1 MQTRT
6 IEHQDI
12 KLTVSEATTLIGMKR
27 TRLKVE
33 ASKAGETDVD
43 RHLLRL
49 YPYADLVAAT
59 IQAEGLPWPLD
70 FESFLALPEQLVA
83 KWEEAAYELNPH
95 WLPQQ
100 DEQQE
105 KKQLTQPSSD

>member
-6 IEHQDI
+6 IEHNDF

-33 ASKAGETDVD
+33 ATNAGETDVD

-49 YPYADLVAAT
+49 YPYSDLVAAT
-59 IQAEGLPWPLD
+59 VAAEGLPWPLD

-83 KWEEAAYELNPH
+83 EWEEAVYGLNPH

-100 DEQQE
+100 SDEQE
-105 KKQLTQPSSD
+105 KKQLTPQSSD